1 MILFD
6 SWNGLCLFLLKKR
19 IMRNILLVIICL
31 LCNSNICLPKNGY
44 LGSDDEVVRVLAI
57 GNSFSVDAL
66 EKYLYDLAE
75 SGGKKIVIGNLY
87 ISGAPIELH
96 IKNAVTNSKVYS
108 YRKINGVNRVVK
120 ENTALRDA
128 LMDEKW
134 DYVSI
139 QQSSRNS
146 GKFETIEPQVSRL
159 IDYVQKNTDGSPK
172 FIYHQTWAYQKDSK
186 HDAFSVYGNS
196 QIEMYE
202 KISATTKKLDSSHR
216 FEFVVPCG
224 TAIQNARTSSLG
236 DRLTRD
242 GQHLEDKYG
251 RFTAA
256 CVWYEKLFGLDV
268 RDNEFVPSEISDNEA
283 AIAKAAAHLAVE
295 NPYKVTELNL

>member
-1 MILFD
+1 MFD
-6 SWNGLCLFLLKKR
+6 SVSKKTCIMKR
-19 IMRNILLVIICL
+19 ILLITIYL
-31 LCNSNICLPKNGY
+31 LYNFGVCFSQNVKSN
-44 LGSDDEVVRVLAI
+44 SDDQVITILAI

-66 EKYLYDLAE
+66 EKYLFDLAE
-75 SGGKKIVIGNLY
+75 YAGKEVVIGNLY

-96 IKNAVTNSKVYS
+96 VKNAKLDSKAYS
-108 YRKINGVNRVVK
+108 YRKIKNRKRTVK
-120 ENTALRDA
+120 EKTTLKEA

-146 GKFETIEPQVSRL
+146 GRFETIEPLLPDL
-159 IDYVQKNTDGSPK
+159 ISYVQENTEGSPK
-172 FIYHQTWAYQKDSK
+172 FVYHQTWAYQKDSK

-196 QIEMYE
+196 QMKMYKSIAATSK
-202 KISATTKKLDSSHR
+202 KIATSDR
-216 FEFVVPCG
+216 FEFVVPSG
-224 TAIQNARTSSLG
+224 TAVQNARTSSLG

-268 RDNEFVPSEISDNEA
+268 RKNQFIPEGISQKEAQISKEA
-283 AIAKAAAHLAVE
+283 AHQAVE
-295 NPYKVTELNL
+295 NPYKVSKIEQ